1 MSDSTTPSLSQYFG
15 SKNENK
21 SDFFKDI
28 VEASNKIGSLQLV
41 DNKKNNKNE
50 PEVCRIFSETPP
62 QQKDPTA
69 AFFDLIGNPAI
80 NSNPGGIVSDLGLS
94 SADVQ
99 V

>member
-15 SKNENK
+15 AKNENK
-21 SDFFKDI
+21 SDFSRDLT
-28 VEASNKIGSLQLV
+28 EASNKIGSLQLV
-41 DNKKNNKNE
+41 DNNKNE

-94 SADVQ
+94 GVDVR